1 MNAFKCN
8 STTMRS
14 TAFCALLVVPVF
26 ALPLSLESKIILSLL
41 ALAAAAMA
49 YFSSLVWQLDRYS
62 TVTEAEQDEYRQM
75 DDRQRVEELRKRLDK
90 ELADLEK
97 SVSRQ
102 IKDLTI
108 NGQWLT

>member
-1 MNAFKCN
+1 
-8 STTMRS
+8 MRS

-41 ALAAAAMA
+41 ALVAAAMA